1 MAVAGRSVPNVPI
14 VLRGSLEDPADFGSR
29 TRVIVVAAQP
39 PRQAQQRITIL
50 RSTLQDPPVLTA
62 APPVTV
68 AAQPDRR
75 RFTGIA
81 LVLAAPQAQA
91 ATPATATPGPLVI
104 SSQPPRPQAAQALV
118 TRNTL
123 QDPPVLITAAPW
135 VKAAQADRKWFA
147 TRAPLVLSAPVP
159 PPAPAVS
166 QGLLIAL
173 GV

>member
-1 MAVAGRSVPNVPI
+1 MAVAGRSMPNVPV
-14 VLRGSLEDPADFGSR
+14 VLRGSLEDPSDFVSR
-29 TRVIVVAAQP
+29 TRVIIVAAQP
-39 PRQAQQRITIL
+39 PRQAQQATIL
-50 RSTLQDPPVLTA
+50 RSTLQDPPVLTTA
-62 APPVTV
+62 APVVV

-75 RFTGIA
+75 RFAGVS
-81 LVLAAPQAQA
+81 LVLAAPQPQA
-91 ATPATATPGPLVI
+91 AAPATATPGPLVI
-104 SSQPPRPQAAQALV
+104 TSQPPRPQTAQAFV